1 MKIAA
6 LAGSLLAL
14 LVAAGAHAQSANNG
28 RWCLSERH
36 VGPNVN
42 CSFQTFAQCQ
52 ASKTSPQDT
61 CSRNPRRPARRH

>member
-1 MKIAA
+1 MKFAA
-6 LAGSLLAL
+6 LAGSLLILAI
-14 LVAAGAHAQSANNG
+14 ASSAHAQSGNNG

-36 VGPNVN
+36 VGPDVN

-61 CSRNPRRPARRH
+61 CSRNPRRSTRRH